1 MLRKEE
7 KWLSLGKS
15 IATGYPISTRVSFLH
30 IHTSNNIW
38 NEQLLFIYLVIHA
51 HITTVKEKPLN
62 LKERKESTWEEMERG
77 IGRVDDIVIMPKNKK
92 AIKRALIF
100 ATNYDTTQIFTAE
113 SEL

>member
-15 IATGYPISTRVSFLH
+15 ITTGYPITTRVSFLH

-38 NEQLLFIYLVIHA
+38 NEQVIFIYLVIHA

-100 ATNYDTTQIFTAE
+100 ATNYDTTQIFTSE